1 MYLIFDTETTGLP
14 KRYDAPIS
22 ELDNWP
28 RVIQLAW
35 AAYDADRNCIAEQVD
50 LIQPD
55 GWEVP
60 TDTFWIEN
68 GFSQA
73 QSLAEGIPIRD
84 ALARFL
90 QQIENTNQLIAHNLS
105 YDYPVLGAE
114 CLRADMRAQ
123 NKPAHCCTKEIATDY
138 CAIPGNYGFKW
149 PKLSELHIKLFDQD
163 FEGAHDAMVDVKAC
177 ARCYFEL
184 LDRGIV
190 KRNSGK

>member
-14 KRYDAPIS
+14 KKYDAPITD
-22 ELDNWP
+22 LDNWP

-35 AAYDADRNCIAEQVD
+35 AAYDQNRNCIAQRVD

-60 TDTFWIEN
+60 TETFWIEN

-73 QSLAEGIPIRD
+73 QSLAQGIPIRQ
-84 ALARFL
+84 ALTAFL
-90 QQIENTNQLIAHNLS
+90 EQIEHSSQLIAHNLS
-105 YDYPVLGAE
+105 YDHPVLGAE
-114 CLRADMRAQ
+114 CLRAGLKSQ
-123 NKPAHCCTKEIATDY
+123 NKPARCCTKEIATDY

-149 PKLSELHIKLFDQD
+149 PKLSELHQKLFQTD
-163 FEGAHDAMVDVKAC
+163 FDGAHDAMIDVQAC

-184 LDRGIV
+184 LDRGII
-190 KRNSGK
+190 KT

>member
-1 MYLIFDTETTGLP
+1 MFLVFDTETTGLP
-14 KRYDAPIS
+14 KNYKAPITDV
-22 ELDNWP
+22 DNWP

-35 AAYDADRNCIAEQVD
+35 ALYDTNRTLVAERVD

-55 GWEVP
+55 GWKMP

-73 QSLAEGIPIRD
+73 QSIAEGIPIRD
-84 ALARFL
+84 ALQTFL
-90 QQIENTNQLIAHNLS
+90 QEIERTTHLIAHNLS
-105 YDYPVLGAE
+105 YDHPVLGAE
-114 CLRADMRAQ
+114 CIRAQ
-123 NKPAHCCTKEIATDY
+123 LQSKNKPKHYCTKEIATDF

-149 PKLSELHIKLFDQD
+149 PKLSELHIKLFGDD

-190 KRNSGK
+190 KG